1 MENYTLTFSDS
12 AKGWPSFY
20 SYFPEAIKGMNQF
33 LFTFKSGN
41 LYQHNADNVPRNNF
55 YGIQGKSTL
64 TSVFNESP
72 LDNKKFKTIALEGD
86 DSWAGTFV
94 TDLQTTG
101 FINEDYFEQKE
112 SDWFAFIRNSGGVP
126 AINEQYSLRSLTG
139 VGSSDNVVIGAGT
152 AAITFI
158 PPTTIGSIL
167 SVGDAF
173 YFGLLIG
180 SLYTP
185 NLAGEV
191 TSLVNQNDG
200 TSTVTIN
207 TSATTNVG
215 TVTSVTAGN
224 GMTQSGTSTV
234 NPTLDV
240 VGGDGITSTAD
251 EITVDSTVVRTSGAQ
266 SIAGVKTF
274 SDQVTIQTTPV
285 SGTDAASKSYVDSVS
300 AGQLIF
306 QGGYDATTSA
316 PTGAAVLTG
325 FTYVVTVAG
334 NDGGFWTTE
343 LEVGDLIISN
353 QDNPVDDGDWTEVN
367 KNVSL
372 ATTTT
377 VGVASFAAASFAV
390 SGAGSVTIKA
400 GGVSD
405 AQLAST
411 FNKIIG
417 IDTDINTSG
426 VDVVDQIS
434 LTDGVV
440 QTLTTRTLPTT
451 SQTNLGVVEMASL
464 AETNTGIS
472 TILGIFDSP
481 ITRPS
486 GI

>member
-55 YGIQGKSTL
+55 YGIQGKSTV

-86 DSWAGTFV
+86 DSWAGTFT

-101 FINEDYFEQKE
+101 FIDADYYEQKE

-139 VGSSDNVVIGAGT
+139 VGSSDNVVIGTGT
-152 AAITFI
+152 ATITFT

-207 TSATTNVG
+207 TLIPG
-215 TVTSVTAGN
+215 SVPIPG
-224 GMTQSGTSTV
+224 V
-234 NPTLDV
+234 NEYFLY
-240 VGGDGITSTAD
+240 IKN
-251 EITVDSTVVRTSGAQ
+251 
-266 SIAGVKTF
+266 SIAESQGVMGHFCEFTL
-274 SDQVTIQTTPV
+274 SNTN
-285 SGTDAASKSYVDSVS
+285 
-300 AGQLIF
+300 
-306 QGGYDATTSA
+306 TS
-316 PTGAAVLTG
+316 P
-325 FTYVVTVAG
+325 
-334 NDGGFWTTE
+334 TE
-343 LEVGDLIISN
+343 L
-353 QDNPVDDGDWTEVN
+353 
-367 KNVSL
+367 
-372 ATTTT
+372 
-377 VGVASFAAASFAV
+377 FAV
-390 SGAGSVTIKA
+390 K
-400 GGVSD
+400 
-405 AQLAST
+405 
-411 FNKIIG
+411 
-417 IDTDINTSG
+417 
-426 VDVVDQIS
+426 
-434 LTDGVV
+434 
-440 QTLTTRTLPTT
+440 
-451 SQTNLGVVEMASL
+451 SQAFKS
-464 AETNTGIS
+464 
-472 TILGIFDSP
+472 FP
-481 ITRPS
+481 
-486 GI
+486 